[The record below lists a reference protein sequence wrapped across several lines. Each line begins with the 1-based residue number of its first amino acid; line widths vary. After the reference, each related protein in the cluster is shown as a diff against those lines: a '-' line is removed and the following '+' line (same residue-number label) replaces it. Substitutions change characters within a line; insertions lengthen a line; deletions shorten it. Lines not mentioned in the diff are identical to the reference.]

1 MQGKVKPMKQLKYII
16 IFGDIIYTLWILY
29 NGIDEGF
36 ADIFTV
42 RGIVPLGLAFLLI
55 LNIFIL
61 SKRK

>member
-1 MQGKVKPMKQLKYII
+1 MKQLKYII
-16 IFGDIIYTLWILY
+16 IFGDIIYMLWILY

-42 RGIVPLGLAFLLI
+42 RGIISLGLVFLLI